1 MTGRDSKKAPG
12 RAPGSPDCVVTLTL
26 AAYTAPDRTMPVPA
40 RLRYHRRDPYAV
52 HLDCQV
58 DRPTP
63 VTWVFARELLAEGLN
78 GWAGPGDVSV
88 HPSLD
93 PAHDVVYFW
102 LHPPGCPVRFH
113 APRPVIEA
121 FLAASYA
128 IVPAGGETAHVD
140 LEELLVRL
148 RNRDAPPAG

>member
-1 MTGRDSKKAPG
+1 M
-12 RAPGSPDCVVTLTL
+12 TL
-26 AAYTAPDRTMPVPA
+26 AAYTAPDRTAPVPA

-58 DRPTP
+58 DLPTP
-63 VTWVFARELLAEGLN
+63 VTWVFARDLLAQGLH

-88 HPSLD
+88 HPSFD

-102 LHPPGCPVRFH
+102 LHPPGCPVTFH
-113 APRPVIEA
+113 APKPVIEQ

-128 IVPAGGETAHVD
+128 IVPAGGETEYVD
-140 LEELLVRL
+140 LDELLSQVRS
-148 RNRDAPPAG
+148 RDAPPAG